1 MKQFDFSQMSAYQ
14 PVRGKGMTTLCDDA
28 GGCDAYHDCDGGS
41 QYDD

>member
-1 MKQFDFSQMSAYQ
+1 MKHFDFSLMQAYQ
-14 PVRGKGMTTLCDDA
+14 PSRGKGTADICDA